1 MARLEPITLSAAE
14 PPPNIRF
21 PDPPQLRPP
30 LISLHRVS
38 TGYVSGKPVLSKL
51 DLRLDPDERVA
62 LIGANGNGK
71 TTLARLLA
79 GRLAPFAGEVTRSPN
94 LAWTAEIVEHEIAQ
108 EGRERTACGVPSST
122 GPLGSIDDTP

>member
-1 MARLEPITLSAAE
+1 
-14 PPPNIRF
+14 
-21 PDPPQLRPP
+21 

-79 GRLAPFAGEVTRSPN
+79 GRLAPFAGEVTRSPK
-94 LAWTAEIVEHEIAQ
+94 LAWTAGCPDMRQNPGGDRCIELWHATTAQFFEAIAP
-108 EGRERTACGVPSST
+108 VL
-122 GPLGSIDDTP
+122 PLPPKIRA

>member
-1 MARLEPITLSAAE
+1 M
-14 PPPNIRF
+14 
-21 PDPPQLRPP
+21 
-30 LISLHRVS
+30 ISLHRVS

-79 GRLAPFAGEVTRSPN
+79 GRLAPFAGEVTRSPK
-94 LAWTAEIVEHEIAQ
+94 LAWTAGCPDMRQNPVGEPAA
-108 EGRERTACGVPSST
+108 TAALNFG
-122 GPLGSIDDTP
+122 TPRRRGNP